1 MKVAIA
7 FASGLLFAVG
17 LTLSG
22 MTMPSKIIGFL
33 DLFGAWDPSLLFVM
47 GAALA
52 VYLPIWRLMKGRKSL
67 ISRGEIRDARRDLD
81 AKLFMG
87 AGIFGIGWA
96 IGGFC
101 PGPAITNIGKPTV
114 HGIVFVVAMVVGM
127 MMFNLVSRKRPMP
140 ASIPSAPQI
149 AES

>member
-52 VYLPIWRLMKGRKSL
+52 VYLPVWWLMKGRKSL
-67 ISRGEIRDARRDLD
+67 ISRGEIRDTRRDLD

-96 IGGFC
+96 IGGLC
-101 PGPAITNIGKPTV
+101 PGPAITNIGKPTG

-127 MMFNLVSRKRPMP
+127 MMFNFVSRKRPMP
-140 ASIPSAPQI
+140 AAIPSAPQT